1 MNIPKYARYNYCCEM
16 ANEFLVNENIT
27 SLPFDADT
35 IIKKHKWAKL
45 KYSSLAKQHNITI
58 RDISEAYGSND
69 AYTIFNGRN
78 YTIAYNDTLYVKRRI
93 YFTKLHEIGH
103 IYLKHFTDFN
113 ETILS
118 RYNMTKTQ
126 YKVLENEANCFARNV
141 LIPPILIKESDLRNI
156 DKLSSIF
163 EITKPAAKTRLDLLA
178 NDLKCLSNNTKMLQK
193 KFFYKFIHKK
203 HCLECGH
210 TLISENIKY
219 CPVCGHNRLT
229 WGDGIMIYPDEF
241 ELDENSKAK
250 ICPKCGNEQIY
261 GEGEF
266 CDVCG
271 AYLIN
276 KCTNDEGFYNTDPC
290 SKLANGHARYC
301 KYCGSQTTFYNL
313 GFLKDWEKAKL
324 EIEQAQEKAMQEVA
338 SDENDSL
345 DSIFDDEEII
355 PVSDDDIPF

>member
-78 YTIAYNDTLYVKRRI
+78 YTIAYNDTLYAKRRI

-141 LIPPILIKESDLRNI
+141 LIPPILIKESGLKNI
-156 DKLSSIF
+156 YKLSSIF
-163 EITKPAAKTRLDLLA
+163 EITKPAAKTRLDLLTD
-178 NDLKCLSNNTKMLQK
+178 DLKCLSNNTKILQK
-193 KFFYKFIHKK
+193 KFFYNFIHKK
-203 HCLECGH
+203 HCSNCGY
-210 TLISENIKY
+210 TFISERAKY
-219 CPVCGHNRLT
+219 CPVCGENKLSRGDANMT
-229 WGDGIMIYPDEF
+229 IDFNNDGI
-241 ELDENSKAK
+241 ELNDNGKASKCPNCK
-250 ICPKCGNEQIY
+250 NKEMEEDGSHCRICG
-261 GEGEF
+261 
-266 CDVCG
+266 V
-271 AYLIN
+271 YLIN
-276 KCTNDEGFYNTDPC
+276 KCTNKDGIHGEDERGYDIEIKPKCGKIAAGN
-290 SKLANGHARYC
+290 ARFC
-301 KYCGSQTTFYNL
+301 EYCGEPTTFYIQGL
-313 GFLKDWEKAKL
+313 LKDWKTGKTYSELQKEKA
-324 EIEQAQEKAMQEVA
+324 EEEAAAQKQ
-338 SDENDSL
+338 SL
-345 DSIFDDEEII
+345 DDGDL
-355 PVSDDDIPF
+355 PF